1 MSFIGDIWGNVKFNA
16 GKAAAN
22 AASSVSWA
30 YTHSPAQEVIYRN
43 NRAYKSVLVHVA
55 KQLAMS
61 EIEGQINKLFPKYQR
76 YLEKTWREK
85 TVLAQQKA
93 NQVQLIEDQKS
104 QLESNGH
111 ITTEEGHTIIA
122 KDKYGNKVPEALML
136 YYNGQET
143 IKVEDIRLLGTED
156 VTISIHDGIRNYERN
171 ITSKVKYETKTVC
184 FIDLNPDITIQ
195 SSKNIVMTTVQ
206 GRDYTRKELVSGG
219 DLNFTV
225 TGEIVSNEEGV
236 YPENDVKKFIQIM
249 QYGGV
254 INVNHFQFKQFNVN
268 KIIIKDFNMQNQE
281 FKNIQPYTFTC
292 VAVEPDED
300 VVVKSDTIAVIN
312 REIEVSSMNKWYKLI
327 LNNKYA
333 EIVANAAASAVSSTI
348 NAGVDAAGNGLD
360 KLVDKI

>member
-1 MSFIGDIWGNVKFNA
+1 MKFNA

-61 EIEGQINKLFPKYQR
+61 EIEEQINKLFPKYQR
-76 YLEKTWREK
+76 YLEKTLRK
-85 TVLAQQKA
+85 TVLERQKS
-93 NQVQLIEDQKS
+93 NQVQLIRNRES
-104 QLESNGH
+104 QMKEWGR
-111 ITTEEGHTIIA
+111 ITADGGHTIIA
-122 KDKYGNKVPEALML
+122 KDKYGNAVPESLML
-136 YYNGQET
+136 FYDGDT
-143 IKVEDIRLLGTED
+143 DILVED
-156 VTISIHDGIRNYERN
+156 
-171 ITSKVKYETKTVC
+171 VKIVGDKQVKDSYTTKTIC
-184 FIDLNPDITIQ
+184 FIDINPDVAIQ

-254 INVNHFQFKQFNVN
+254 VNVNHFQFKQFNVD

-312 REIEVSSMNKWYKLI
+312 REIEVSPMSKWYKLI

-333 EIVANAAASAVSSTI
+333 EIVANAAASAVSSTV
-348 NAGVDAAGNGLD
+348 NAGVDAAGKGLD

>member
-61 EIEGQINKLFPKYQR
+61 EIEEQINKLFPKYQR
-76 YLEKTWREK
+76 YLEKTLRK
-85 TVLAQQKA
+85 TVLEQQKS
-93 NQVQLIEDQKS
+93 NQVQLIRNRES
-104 QLESNGH
+104 QMKEWGR
-111 ITTEEGHTIIA
+111 ITADGGHTIIA
-122 KDKYGNKVPEALML
+122 KDKYGNAVPESLML
-136 YYNGQET
+136 FYDGDT
-143 IKVEDIRLLGTED
+143 DILVED
-156 VTISIHDGIRNYERN
+156 
-171 ITSKVKYETKTVC
+171 VKIVGDKQVKDSYTTKTIC
-184 FIDLNPDITIQ
+184 FIDINPDVAIQ

-254 INVNHFQFKQFNVN
+254 VNVNHFQFKQFNVD

-312 REIEVSSMNKWYKLI
+312 REIEVSPMSKWYKLI

-333 EIVANAAASAVSSTI
+333 EIVANAAASAVSSTV

>member
-76 YLEKTWREK
+76 YLEKTLRK
-85 TVLAQQKA
+85 TVLEQQKS
-93 NQVQLIEDQKS
+93 NQVQLIKNRETQM
-104 QLESNGH
+104 
-111 ITTEEGHTIIA
+111 EEWGRISVQGGHTIIA
-122 KDKYGNKVPEALML
+122 KDKYGNAVPESLML
-136 YYNGQET
+136 FYDGDT
-143 IKVEDIRLLGTED
+143 DILVED
-156 VTISIHDGIRNYERN
+156 
-171 ITSKVKYETKTVC
+171 VKIVGDKQVKDSYTTKTIC
-184 FIDLNPDITIQ
+184 FIDINPDVAIQ

-254 INVNHFQFKQFNVN
+254 VNVSHFQFKQFNVD

-312 REIEVSSMNKWYKLI
+312 REIEVSPMSKWYKLI

-333 EIVANAAASAVSSTI
+333 EIVANAAASAASSTI

>member
-76 YLEKTWREK
+76 YLERTLRK
-85 TVLAQQKA
+85 TVLEQQKS
-93 NQVQLIEDQKS
+93 NQVQLIRNRES
-104 QLESNGH
+104 QMKEWGR
-111 ITTEEGHTIIA
+111 ITADGGHTIIA
-122 KDKYGNKVPEALML
+122 KDKYGNAVPESLML
-136 YYNGQET
+136 FYDGDT
-143 IKVEDIRLLGTED
+143 DILVED
-156 VTISIHDGIRNYERN
+156 
-171 ITSKVKYETKTVC
+171 VKIVGDKQVKDSYTTKTIC
-184 FIDLNPDITIQ
+184 FIDINPDVAIQ

-254 INVNHFQFKQFNVN
+254 VNVNHFQFKQFNVD

-312 REIEVSSMNKWYKLI
+312 REIEVSPMSKWYKLI

-333 EIVANAAASAVSSTI
+333 EIVANAAASAVSSTV

>member
-76 YLEKTWREK
+76 YLEKTLRK
-85 TVLAQQKA
+85 TVLEQQKS
-93 NQVQLIEDQKS
+93 NQVQLIRNCES
-104 QLESNGH
+104 QMKEWGR
-111 ITTEEGHTIIA
+111 ITADGGHTIIA
-122 KDKYGNKVPEALML
+122 KDKYGNAVPESLML
-136 YYNGQET
+136 FYDGDT
-143 IKVEDIRLLGTED
+143 DVLVED
-156 VTISIHDGIRNYERN
+156 
-171 ITSKVKYETKTVC
+171 VKIVGDKQVKDSYTTKTIC
-184 FIDLNPDITIQ
+184 FIDINPDVAIQ

-254 INVNHFQFKQFNVN
+254 VNVNHFQFKQFNVD

-312 REIEVSSMNKWYKLI
+312 REIEVSPMSKWYKLI

-333 EIVANAAASAVSSTI
+333 EIVANAAASVVSSTV

>member
-76 YLEKTWREK
+76 YLEKTLRK
-85 TVLAQQKA
+85 TVLEQQKS
-93 NQVQLIEDQKS
+93 NQVQLIRNRES
-104 QLESNGH
+104 QMKEWGR
-111 ITTEEGHTIIA
+111 ITADGGHTIIA
-122 KDKYGNKVPEALML
+122 KDKYGNAVPESLML
-136 YYNGQET
+136 FYDGDT
-143 IKVEDIRLLGTED
+143 DILVED
-156 VTISIHDGIRNYERN
+156 
-171 ITSKVKYETKTVC
+171 VKIVGDKQVKDSYTTKTIC
-184 FIDLNPDITIQ
+184 FIDINPDVAIQ

-254 INVNHFQFKQFNVN
+254 VNVNHFQFKQFNVD

-312 REIEVSSMNKWYKLI
+312 REIEVSPMSKWYKLI

-333 EIVANAAASAVSSTI
+333 EIVANAAASAASSTI

>member
-1 MSFIGDIWGNVKFNA
+1 MKFNA

-76 YLEKTWREK
+76 YLEKTLRK
-85 TVLAQQKA
+85 TVLEQQKS
-93 NQVQLIEDQKS
+93 NQVQLIRNRES
-104 QLESNGH
+104 QMKEWGR
-111 ITTEEGHTIIA
+111 ITADGGHTIIA
-122 KDKYGNKVPEALML
+122 KDKYGNAVPESLML
-136 YYNGQET
+136 FYDGDT
-143 IKVEDIRLLGTED
+143 DILVED
-156 VTISIHDGIRNYERN
+156 
-171 ITSKVKYETKTVC
+171 VKIVGDKQVKDSYTTKTIC
-184 FIDLNPDITIQ
+184 FIDINPDVTIQ

-254 INVNHFQFKQFNVN
+254 VNVNHFQFKQFNVD

-312 REIEVSSMNKWYKLI
+312 REIEVSPMSKWYKLI

-333 EIVANAAASAVSSTI
+333 EIVANAAASAVSSTV

>member
-30 YTHSPAQEVIYRN
+30 YTHSPSQEVIYRN

-76 YLEKTWREK
+76 YLEKTLRK
-85 TVLAQQKA
+85 TVLEQQKS
-93 NQVQLIEDQKS
+93 NQVQLIRNRES
-104 QLESNGH
+104 QMKEWGR
-111 ITTEEGHTIIA
+111 ITADGGHTIIA
-122 KDKYGNKVPEALML
+122 KDKYGNAVPESLML
-136 YYNGQET
+136 FYDCDT
-143 IKVEDIRLLGTED
+143 DILVED
-156 VTISIHDGIRNYERN
+156 
-171 ITSKVKYETKTVC
+171 VKIVGDKQVKDSYTTKTIC
-184 FIDLNPDITIQ
+184 FIDINPDVAIQ

-254 INVNHFQFKQFNVN
+254 VNVNHFQFKQFNVD

-312 REIEVSSMNKWYKLI
+312 REIEVSPMSKWYKLI

-333 EIVANAAASAVSSTI
+333 EIVANAAASAVSSTV

>member
-76 YLEKTWREK
+76 YLEKTLRK
-85 TVLAQQKA
+85 TVLEQQKS
-93 NQVQLIEDQKS
+93 NQVQLIRNRES
-104 QLESNGH
+104 QMKEWGR
-111 ITTEEGHTIIA
+111 ITADGGHTFIA
-122 KDKYGNKVPEALML
+122 KDKYGNAVPESLML
-136 YYNGQET
+136 FYDGDT
-143 IKVEDIRLLGTED
+143 DILVED
-156 VTISIHDGIRNYERN
+156 
-171 ITSKVKYETKTVC
+171 VKIVGDKQVKDSYTTKTIC
-184 FIDLNPDITIQ
+184 FIDINPDVAIQ

-254 INVNHFQFKQFNVN
+254 VNVNHFQFKQFNVD

-312 REIEVSSMNKWYKLI
+312 REIEVSPMSKWYKLI

-333 EIVANAAASAVSSTI
+333 EIVANAAASAVSSTV

>member
-76 YLEKTWREK
+76 YLEKTLRK
-85 TVLAQQKA
+85 TVLKQQKS
-93 NQVQLIEDQKS
+93 NQVQLIRNRES
-104 QLESNGH
+104 QMKELGR
-111 ITTEEGHTIIA
+111 ITADGGHTIIA
-122 KDKYGNKVPEALML
+122 KDKYGNAVPESLML
-136 YYNGQET
+136 FYDGDT
-143 IKVEDIRLLGTED
+143 DILVED
-156 VTISIHDGIRNYERN
+156 
-171 ITSKVKYETKTVC
+171 VKIVGDKQVKDSYTTKTIC
-184 FIDLNPDITIQ
+184 FIDINPDVAIQ

-254 INVNHFQFKQFNVN
+254 VNVNHFQFKQFNVD

-312 REIEVSSMNKWYKLI
+312 REIEVSPMSKWYKLI

-333 EIVANAAASAVSSTI
+333 EIVANAAASAVSSTV

>member
-76 YLEKTWREK
+76 YLEKTLRK
-85 TVLAQQKA
+85 TVLEQQKS
-93 NQVQLIEDQKS
+93 NQVQLIRNRES
-104 QLESNGH
+104 QMKEWGR
-111 ITTEEGHTIIA
+111 ITADGDHTIIA
-122 KDKYGNKVPEALML
+122 KDKYGNAVPESLML
-136 YYNGQET
+136 FYDGDT
-143 IKVEDIRLLGTED
+143 DILVED
-156 VTISIHDGIRNYERN
+156 
-171 ITSKVKYETKTVC
+171 VKIVGDKQVKDSYTTKTIC
-184 FIDLNPDITIQ
+184 FIDINPDVAIQ

-254 INVNHFQFKQFNVN
+254 VNVNHFQFKQFNVD

-312 REIEVSSMNKWYKLI
+312 REIEVSPMSKWYKLI

-333 EIVANAAASAVSSTI
+333 EIVANAAASAVSSTV

>member
-1 MSFIGDIWGNVKFNA
+1 MKFNA
-16 GKAAAN
+16 GKAATN
-22 AASSVSWA
+22 AASSVSWV
-30 YTHSPAQEVIYRN
+30 YTHSPEKEIIYRN

-61 EIEGQINKLFPKYQR
+61 EIEGQINKLFPKYQM
-76 YLEKTWREK
+76 YLEKTWRK
-85 TVLAQQKA
+85 TTVLQQQKN
-93 NQVQLIEDQKS
+93 NQIQLIKNRES
-104 QLESNGH
+104 QMKDWGKVST
-111 ITTEEGHTIIA
+111 IEGHTIIA
-122 KDKYGNKVPEALML
+122 KDKYGNAVPEALML
-136 YYNGQET
+136 YYNGET
-143 IKVEDIRLLGTED
+143 DIQVED
-156 VTISIHDGIRNYERN
+156 
-171 ITSKVKYETKTVC
+171 VKTVNGKQEKDSYTTKTIC
-184 FIDLNPDITIQ
+184 FIDINPDVAIQ

-219 DLNFTV
+219 DLNFTI

-254 INVNHFQFKQFNVN
+254 VNVNHFQFKQFNVD

-312 REIEVSSMNKWYKLI
+312 REIEVSETKKWYKLI
-327 LNNKYA
+327 LENKYA
-333 EIVANAAASAVSSTI
+333 EIVANAAASAASSAI
-348 NAGVDAAGNGLD
+348 NAGVDAGVNSVEN
-360 KLVDKI
+360 LVSKI

>member
-76 YLEKTWREK
+76 YLEKTLRK
-85 TVLAQQKA
+85 TVLEQQKS
-93 NQVQLIEDQKS
+93 NQVQLIRNRES
-104 QLESNGH
+104 QMKEWGR
-111 ITTEEGHTIIA
+111 ITADGGHTIIA
-122 KDKYGNKVPEALML
+122 KDKYGNAVPESLML
-136 YYNGQET
+136 FYDGDT
-143 IKVEDIRLLGTED
+143 DILVEDVKIVGD
-156 VTISIHDGIRNYERN
+156 KQVKDGY
-171 ITSKVKYETKTVC
+171 TTKTIC
-184 FIDLNPDITIQ
+184 FIDINPDVAIQ

-206 GRDYTRKELVSGG
+206 GRDYTRKELASGG

-254 INVNHFQFKQFNVN
+254 VNVNHFQFKQFNVD

-312 REIEVSSMNKWYKLI
+312 REIEVSPMSKWYKLI

-333 EIVANAAASAVSSTI
+333 EIVANAAASAVSPTV

>member
-76 YLEKTWREK
+76 YLEKTLRK
-85 TVLAQQKA
+85 TVLEQQKS
-93 NQVQLIEDQKS
+93 NQVQLIRNRES
-104 QLESNGH
+104 QMKEWGR
-111 ITTEEGHTIIA
+111 ITADGGHTIIA
-122 KDKYGNKVPEALML
+122 KDKYGNAVPESLML
-136 YYNGQET
+136 FYDGDT
-143 IKVEDIRLLGTED
+143 DVLVED
-156 VTISIHDGIRNYERN
+156 
-171 ITSKVKYETKTVC
+171 VKIVGDKQVKDSYTTKTIC
-184 FIDLNPDITIQ
+184 FIDINPDVAIQ

-225 TGEIVSNEEGV
+225 TGEIVSNEDGV

-254 INVNHFQFKQFNVN
+254 VNVNHFQFKQFNVD

-312 REIEVSSMNKWYKLI
+312 REIEVSPMSKWYKLI

-333 EIVANAAASAVSSTI
+333 EIVANAAASAVSSTV

>member
-76 YLEKTWREK
+76 YLEKTLRK
-85 TVLAQQKA
+85 TVLKQQKS
-93 NQVQLIEDQKS
+93 NQVQLIRNRES
-104 QLESNGH
+104 QMKEWGR
-111 ITTEEGHTIIA
+111 ITADGGHTIIA
-122 KDKYGNKVPEALML
+122 KDKYGNAVPESLML
-136 YYNGQET
+136 FYDGDT
-143 IKVEDIRLLGTED
+143 DILVED
-156 VTISIHDGIRNYERN
+156 
-171 ITSKVKYETKTVC
+171 VKIVGDKQVKDSYTTKTIC
-184 FIDLNPDITIQ
+184 FIDINPDVAIQ

-254 INVNHFQFKQFNVN
+254 VNVNHFQFKQFNVD

-312 REIEVSSMNKWYKLI
+312 REIEVSPMSKWYKLI

-333 EIVANAAASAVSSTI
+333 EIVANAAASAVSSTV

>member
-76 YLEKTWREK
+76 YLEKTLRK
-85 TVLAQQKA
+85 TVLEQQKS
-93 NQVQLIEDQKS
+93 NQVQLIRNRES
-104 QLESNGH
+104 QMKEWGR
-111 ITTEEGHTIIA
+111 ITADGGHTIIA
-122 KDKYGNKVPEALML
+122 KDKYGNAVPESLIL
-136 YYNGQET
+136 FYDGDT
-143 IKVEDIRLLGTED
+143 DILVED
-156 VTISIHDGIRNYERN
+156 
-171 ITSKVKYETKTVC
+171 VKIVGDKQVKDSYTTKTIC
-184 FIDLNPDITIQ
+184 FIDINPDVAIQ

-254 INVNHFQFKQFNVN
+254 VNVNHFQFKQFNVD

-312 REIEVSSMNKWYKLI
+312 REIEVSPMSKWYKLI

-333 EIVANAAASAVSSTI
+333 EIVANAAASAVSSTV

>member
-76 YLEKTWREK
+76 YLEKTLRK
-85 TVLAQQKA
+85 TVLEQQKS
-93 NQVQLIEDQKS
+93 NQVQLIRNRES
-104 QLESNGH
+104 QMKEWGR
-111 ITTEEGHTIIA
+111 ITADGGHTIIA
-122 KDKYGNKVPEALML
+122 KDKYGNAVPESLML
-136 YYNGQET
+136 FYDGDT
-143 IKVEDIRLLGTED
+143 DILVED
-156 VTISIHDGIRNYERN
+156 
-171 ITSKVKYETKTVC
+171 VKIVGDKQVKDSYTTKTIC
-184 FIDLNPDITIQ
+184 FIDINPDVAIQ

-254 INVNHFQFKQFNVN
+254 VNVNHFQFKQFNVD

-312 REIEVSSMNKWYKLI
+312 REIEVSPMSKWYKLI

>member
-76 YLEKTWREK
+76 YLEKTLRK
-85 TVLAQQKA
+85 TVLEQQKS
-93 NQVQLIEDQKS
+93 NQVQLIRNRES
-104 QLESNGH
+104 QMKEWGR
-111 ITTEEGHTIIA
+111 ITADGGHTIIA
-122 KDKYGNKVPEALML
+122 KDKYGNAVPESLML
-136 YYNGQET
+136 FYDGDT
-143 IKVEDIRLLGTED
+143 DILVED
-156 VTISIHDGIRNYERN
+156 
-171 ITSKVKYETKTVC
+171 VKIVGNKQVKDSYTTKTIC
-184 FIDLNPDITIQ
+184 FIDINPDVAIQ

-254 INVNHFQFKQFNVN
+254 VNVNHFQFKQFNVD

-312 REIEVSSMNKWYKLI
+312 REIEVSPMSKWYKLI

-333 EIVANAAASAVSSTI
+333 EIVANAAASAVSSTV

>member
-76 YLEKTWREK
+76 YLEKTLRK
-85 TVLAQQKA
+85 TVLEQQKS
-93 NQVQLIEDQKS
+93 NQVQLIRNRES
-104 QLESNGH
+104 QMKEWGR
-111 ITTEEGHTIIA
+111 ITADGGHTIIA
-122 KDKYGNKVPEALML
+122 KDKYGNAVPESLML
-136 YYNGQET
+136 FYDGDT
-143 IKVEDIRLLGTED
+143 DILVED
-156 VTISIHDGIRNYERN
+156 
-171 ITSKVKYETKTVC
+171 VKIVGDKQVKDSYTTKTIC
-184 FIDLNPDITIQ
+184 FIDINPDVAIQ

-254 INVNHFQFKQFNVN
+254 VNVNHFQFKQFNVD

-312 REIEVSSMNKWYKLI
+312 REIEVSPMSKWYKLI

-333 EIVANAAASAVSSTI
+333 EIVANAAASAVSSTV

>member
-76 YLEKTWREK
+76 YLEKTLRK
-85 TVLAQQKA
+85 TVLEQQKS
-93 NQVQLIEDQKS
+93 NQVQLIRNRES
-104 QLESNGH
+104 QMKEWGR
-111 ITTEEGHTIIA
+111 ITADGGHTIIA
-122 KDKYGNKVPEALML
+122 KDKYGNAVPESLML
-136 YYNGQET
+136 FYDGDT
-143 IKVEDIRLLGTED
+143 DILVED
-156 VTISIHDGIRNYERN
+156 
-171 ITSKVKYETKTVC
+171 VKIVGDKQVKDSYTTKTIC
-184 FIDLNPDITIQ
+184 FIDINPDVAIQ

-206 GRDYTRKELVSGG
+206 GRDYTRKELMSGG

-254 INVNHFQFKQFNVN
+254 VNVNHFQFKQFNVD

-312 REIEVSSMNKWYKLI
+312 REIEVSPMSKWYKLI

-333 EIVANAAASAVSSTI
+333 EIVANAAASAVSSTV

>member
-76 YLEKTWREK
+76 YLEKTLRK
-85 TVLAQQKA
+85 TVLEQQKSS
-93 NQVQLIEDQKS
+93 QVQLIRNRES
-104 QLESNGH
+104 QMKEWGR
-111 ITTEEGHTIIA
+111 ITADGGHTIIA
-122 KDKYGNKVPEALML
+122 KDKYGNAVPESLML
-136 YYNGQET
+136 FYDGDT
-143 IKVEDIRLLGTED
+143 DILVED
-156 VTISIHDGIRNYERN
+156 
-171 ITSKVKYETKTVC
+171 VKIVGDKQVKDSYTTKTIC
-184 FIDLNPDITIQ
+184 FIDINPDVAIQ

-254 INVNHFQFKQFNVN
+254 VNVNHFQFKQFNVD

-312 REIEVSSMNKWYKLI
+312 REIEVSPMSKWYKLI

-333 EIVANAAASAVSSTI
+333 EIVANAAASAVSSTV

>member
-76 YLEKTWREK
+76 YLEKTLRK
-85 TVLAQQKA
+85 TVLEQQKS
-93 NQVQLIEDQKS
+93 NQVQLIRNRES
-104 QLESNGH
+104 QMKEWGR
-111 ITTEEGHTIIA
+111 ITADGGHTIIA
-122 KDKYGNKVPEALML
+122 KDKYGNAVPESLML
-136 YYNGQET
+136 FYDGDT
-143 IKVEDIRLLGTED
+143 DILVED
-156 VTISIHDGIRNYERN
+156 
-171 ITSKVKYETKTVC
+171 VKIVGDKQVKDSYTTKTIC
-184 FIDLNPDITIQ
+184 FIDINPDVAIQ

-206 GRDYTRKELVSGG
+206 GRDYTRKELVGG

-254 INVNHFQFKQFNVN
+254 VNVNHFQFKQFNVD

-312 REIEVSSMNKWYKLI
+312 REIEVSPMSKWYKLI

-333 EIVANAAASAVSSTI
+333 EIVANAAASAVSSTV

>member
-76 YLEKTWREK
+76 YLEKTLRK
-85 TVLAQQKA
+85 TVLEQQKS
-93 NQVQLIEDQKS
+93 NKVQLIKNRETQM
-104 QLESNGH
+104 
-111 ITTEEGHTIIA
+111 EEWGRISAQGGHTIIA
-122 KDKYGNKVPEALML
+122 KDKYGNAVPESLML
-136 YYNGQET
+136 FYDGDT
-143 IKVEDIRLLGTED
+143 DILVED
-156 VTISIHDGIRNYERN
+156 
-171 ITSKVKYETKTVC
+171 VKIVGDKQVKDSYTTKTIC
-184 FIDLNPDITIQ
+184 FIDINPDVAIQ

-254 INVNHFQFKQFNVN
+254 VNVNHFQFKQFNVD

-312 REIEVSSMNKWYKLI
+312 REIEVSPMSKWYKLI

-333 EIVANAAASAVSSTI
+333 EIVANAAASAASSTI

>member
-1 MSFIGDIWGNVKFNA
+1 MKEWG
-16 GKAAAN
+16 
-22 AASSVSWA
+22 
-30 YTHSPAQEVIYRN
+30 R
-43 NRAYKSVLVHVA
+43 
-55 KQLAMS
+55 
-61 EIEGQINKLFPKYQR
+61 
-76 YLEKTWREK
+76 
-85 TVLAQQKA
+85 
-93 NQVQLIEDQKS
+93 
-104 QLESNGH
+104 
-111 ITTEEGHTIIA
+111 ITADGGHTIIA
-122 KDKYGNKVPEALML
+122 KDKYGNAVPESLIL
-136 YYNGQET
+136 FYDGDT
-143 IKVEDIRLLGTED
+143 DILVED
-156 VTISIHDGIRNYERN
+156 
-171 ITSKVKYETKTVC
+171 VKIVGDKQVKDSYTTKTIC
-184 FIDLNPDITIQ
+184 FIDINPDVAIQ

-236 YPENDVKKFIQIM
+236 YPENDVKKFVQIM

-254 INVNHFQFKQFNVN
+254 VNVNHFQFKQFNVD

-312 REIEVSSMNKWYKLI
+312 REIEVSPMSKWYKLI

-333 EIVANAAASAVSSTI
+333 EIVANAAASAVSSTV

>member
-1 MSFIGDIWGNVKFNA
+1 MKFNA

-61 EIEGQINKLFPKYQR
+61 EIEGQINYQR
-76 YLEKTWREK
+76 YLEKTLRK
-85 TVLAQQKA
+85 TVLEQQKS
-93 NQVQLIEDQKS
+93 NQVQLIRNRES
-104 QLESNGH
+104 QMKEWGR
-111 ITTEEGHTIIA
+111 ITADGGHTIIA
-122 KDKYGNKVPEALML
+122 KDKYGNAVPESLML
-136 YYNGQET
+136 FYDGDT
-143 IKVEDIRLLGTED
+143 DILVED
-156 VTISIHDGIRNYERN
+156 
-171 ITSKVKYETKTVC
+171 VKIVGNKQVKDSYTTKTIC
-184 FIDLNPDITIQ
+184 FIDINPDVAIQ

-254 INVNHFQFKQFNVN
+254 VNVNHFQFKQFNVD

-312 REIEVSSMNKWYKLI
+312 REIEVSPMSKWYKLI

-333 EIVANAAASAVSSTI
+333 EIVANAAASAVSSTV

>member
-76 YLEKTWREK
+76 YLEKTLRK
-85 TVLAQQKA
+85 TVLEQQKS
-93 NQVQLIEDQKS
+93 NQVQLIRNRES
-104 QLESNGH
+104 QMKEWGR
-111 ITTEEGHTIIA
+111 ITADGGHTIIA
-122 KDKYGNKVPEALML
+122 KDKYGNAVPESLML
-136 YYNGQET
+136 FYDGDT
-143 IKVEDIRLLGTED
+143 DILVED
-156 VTISIHDGIRNYERN
+156 
-171 ITSKVKYETKTVC
+171 VKIVGDKQVKNSYTTKTIC
-184 FIDLNPDITIQ
+184 FIDINPDVAIQ

-236 YPENDVKKFIQIM
+236 YPENDVKKFIRIM

-254 INVNHFQFKQFNVN
+254 VNVNHFQFKQFNVD

-312 REIEVSSMNKWYKLI
+312 REIEVSPMSKWYKLI

-333 EIVANAAASAVSSTI
+333 EIVANAAASAVSSTV

>member
-1 MSFIGDIWGNVKFNA
+1 MKFNA

-76 YLEKTWREK
+76 YLEKTLRK
-85 TVLAQQKA
+85 TVLEQQKS
-93 NQVQLIEDQKS
+93 NQVQLIRNRES
-104 QLESNGH
+104 QMKEWGR
-111 ITTEEGHTIIA
+111 ITADGGHTIIA
-122 KDKYGNKVPEALML
+122 KDKYGNAVPESLML
-136 YYNGQET
+136 FYDGDT
-143 IKVEDIRLLGTED
+143 DILVED
-156 VTISIHDGIRNYERN
+156 
-171 ITSKVKYETKTVC
+171 VKIVGDKQVKDSYTTKTIC
-184 FIDLNPDITIQ
+184 FIDINPDVAIQ

-254 INVNHFQFKQFNVN
+254 VNVNHFQFKQFNVD

-300 VVVKSDTIAVIN
+300 VVVKSDTIAAIN
-312 REIEVSSMNKWYKLI
+312 REIEVSPMSKWYKLI

-333 EIVANAAASAVSSTI
+333 EIVANAAASAVSSTV

>member
-1 MSFIGDIWGNVKFNA
+1 MKFNA

-76 YLEKTWREK
+76 YLEKTLRK
-85 TVLAQQKA
+85 TVLEQQKS
-93 NQVQLIEDQKS
+93 NQVQLIRNRES
-104 QLESNGH
+104 QMKEWGR
-111 ITTEEGHTIIA
+111 ITADGGHTIIA
-122 KDKYGNKVPEALML
+122 KDKYGNAVPESLML
-136 YYNGQET
+136 FYGGDT
-143 IKVEDIRLLGTED
+143 DILVED
-156 VTISIHDGIRNYERN
+156 
-171 ITSKVKYETKTVC
+171 VKNVGDKQVKDSYTTKTIC
-184 FIDLNPDITIQ
+184 FIDINPDVAIQ

-254 INVNHFQFKQFNVN
+254 VNVNHFQFKQFNVD

-312 REIEVSSMNKWYKLI
+312 REIEVSPMSKWYKLI

-333 EIVANAAASAVSSTI
+333 EIVANAAASAVSSTV

>member
-76 YLEKTWREK
+76 YLEKTLRK
-85 TVLAQQKA
+85 TVLEQQKS
-93 NQVQLIEDQKS
+93 NQVQLIRNRES
-104 QLESNGH
+104 QMKEWGR
-111 ITTEEGHTIIA
+111 ITADGGHTIIA
-122 KDKYGNKVPEALML
+122 KDKYGNAVPESLML
-136 YYNGQET
+136 FYDGDT
-143 IKVEDIRLLGTED
+143 DILVED
-156 VTISIHDGIRNYERN
+156 
-171 ITSKVKYETKTVC
+171 VKIVGDKQVKDSYTTKTIC
-184 FIDLNPDITIQ
+184 FIDINPDVAIQ

-254 INVNHFQFKQFNVN
+254 VNVNHFQFKQFNVD

-312 REIEVSSMNKWYKLI
+312 REIEVSPMSKWYKLI

-333 EIVANAAASAVSSTI
+333 EIVANAAASAVSSTV
-348 NAGVDAAGNGLD
+348 NAGVDVAGNGLD

>member
-43 NRAYKSVLVHVA
+43 NRAYKSGLVHVA

-76 YLEKTWREK
+76 YLEKTLRK
-85 TVLAQQKA
+85 TVLEQQKS
-93 NQVQLIEDQKS
+93 NQVQLIRNRES
-104 QLESNGH
+104 QMKEWGR
-111 ITTEEGHTIIA
+111 ITADGGHTIIA
-122 KDKYGNKVPEALML
+122 KDKYGNAVPESLML
-136 YYNGQET
+136 FYDGDT
-143 IKVEDIRLLGTED
+143 DILVED
-156 VTISIHDGIRNYERN
+156 
-171 ITSKVKYETKTVC
+171 VKIVGDKQVKDSYTTKTIC
-184 FIDLNPDITIQ
+184 FIDINPDVAIQ

-254 INVNHFQFKQFNVN
+254 VNVNHFQFKQFNVD

-312 REIEVSSMNKWYKLI
+312 REIEVSPMSKWYKLI

-333 EIVANAAASAVSSTI
+333 EIVANAAASAVSSTV
-348 NAGVDAAGNGLD
+348 NAGVNAAGNGLD

>member
-30 YTHSPAQEVIYRN
+30 YTHSPAQEVIYKN

-76 YLEKTWREK
+76 YLEKTLRK
-85 TVLAQQKA
+85 TVLEQQKS
-93 NQVQLIEDQKS
+93 NQVQLIRNRES
-104 QLESNGH
+104 QMKELGR
-111 ITTEEGHTIIA
+111 ITADGGHTIIA
-122 KDKYGNKVPEALML
+122 KDKYGNAVPESLML
-136 YYNGQET
+136 FYDGDT
-143 IKVEDIRLLGTED
+143 DILVED
-156 VTISIHDGIRNYERN
+156 
-171 ITSKVKYETKTVC
+171 VKIVGDKQVKDSYTTKTIC
-184 FIDLNPDITIQ
+184 FIDINPDVAIQ

-254 INVNHFQFKQFNVN
+254 VNVNHFQFKQFNVD

-312 REIEVSSMNKWYKLI
+312 REIEVSPMSKWYKLI

-333 EIVANAAASAVSSTI
+333 EIVANAAASAVSSTV

>member
-55 KQLAMS
+55 KQFAMS

-76 YLEKTWREK
+76 YLEKTLRK
-85 TVLAQQKA
+85 TVLEQQKS
-93 NQVQLIEDQKS
+93 NQVQLIRNRES
-104 QLESNGH
+104 QMKEWGR
-111 ITTEEGHTIIA
+111 ITADGGHTIIA
-122 KDKYGNKVPEALML
+122 KDKYGNAVPESLML
-136 YYNGQET
+136 FYDGDT
-143 IKVEDIRLLGTED
+143 DILVED
-156 VTISIHDGIRNYERN
+156 
-171 ITSKVKYETKTVC
+171 VKIVGDKQVKDSYTTKTIC
-184 FIDLNPDITIQ
+184 FIDINPDVAIQ

-254 INVNHFQFKQFNVN
+254 VNVNHFQFKQFNVD

-312 REIEVSSMNKWYKLI
+312 REIEVSPMSKWYKLI

-333 EIVANAAASAVSSTI
+333 EIVANAAASAVSSTV

>member
-1 MSFIGDIWGNVKFNA
+1 MKFNA

-61 EIEGQINKLFPKYQR
+61 EIEEQINKLFPKYQR
-76 YLEKTWREK
+76 YLEKTLRK
-85 TVLAQQKA
+85 TVLERQKS
-93 NQVQLIEDQKS
+93 NQVQLIRNRES
-104 QLESNGH
+104 QMKEWGR
-111 ITTEEGHTIIA
+111 ITADGGHTIIA
-122 KDKYGNKVPEALML
+122 KDKYGNAVPESLML
-136 YYNGQET
+136 FYDGDT
-143 IKVEDIRLLGTED
+143 DILVED
-156 VTISIHDGIRNYERN
+156 
-171 ITSKVKYETKTVC
+171 VKIVGDKQVKDSYTTKTIC
-184 FIDLNPDITIQ
+184 FIDINPDVAIQ

-254 INVNHFQFKQFNVN
+254 VNVNHFQFKQFNVD

-312 REIEVSSMNKWYKLI
+312 REIEVSPMSKWYKLI

-333 EIVANAAASAVSSTI
+333 EIVANAAASAVSSTV

>member
-55 KQLAMS
+55 KQFAMS

-76 YLEKTWREK
+76 YLEKTLRK
-85 TVLAQQKA
+85 TVLEQQKS
-93 NQVQLIEDQKS
+93 NQVQLIRNRES
-104 QLESNGH
+104 QMKEWGR
-111 ITTEEGHTIIA
+111 ITADGGHTIIA
-122 KDKYGNKVPEALML
+122 KDKYGNAVPESLML
-136 YYNGQET
+136 FYDGDT
-143 IKVEDIRLLGTED
+143 DILVED
-156 VTISIHDGIRNYERN
+156 
-171 ITSKVKYETKTVC
+171 VKIVGDKQVKDSYTTKTIC
-184 FIDLNPDITIQ
+184 FIDINPDVAIQ

-254 INVNHFQFKQFNVN
+254 VNVNHFQFKQFNVD

-312 REIEVSSMNKWYKLI
+312 REIEVSPMSKWYKLI

-333 EIVANAAASAVSSTI
+333 EIVANAAASAASSTI

>member
-1 MSFIGDIWGNVKFNA
+1 MSNSIWGNIKLNT
-16 GKAAAN
+16 GKAVTN
-22 AASSVSWA
+22 AASSVSWV
-30 YTHSPAQEVIYRN
+30 YTHTPERAIIYRN

-61 EIEGQINKLFPKYQR
+61 TIEGQINKLFPKYQR
-76 YLEKTWREK
+76 YLEKTLRK
-85 TVLAQQKA
+85 TVLKQQQN
-93 NQVQLIEDQKS
+93 NQIQLIKNRETQMKGWG
-104 QLESNGH
+104 Q
-111 ITTEEGHTIIA
+111 ITAEGGHTIIA
-122 KDKYGNKVPEALML
+122 KDKYGNRVQESLIL
-136 YYNGQET
+136 YYDGET
-143 IKVEDIRLLGTED
+143 SVQVSD
-156 VTISIHDGIRNYERN
+156 VKEVGGRQ
-171 ITSKVKYETKTVC
+171 ITDSYATKTVC
-184 FIDLNPDITIQ
+184 FIDLNPDVAIQ

-254 INVNHFQFKQFNVN
+254 VNVNHFQFKQFNVD

-312 REIEVSSMNKWYKLI
+312 KEIEVSPMSKWYKLI
-327 LNNKYA
+327 LNNKYT
-333 EIVANAAASAVSSTI
+333 EIVANAAASAASSSI
-348 NAGVDAAGNGLD
+348 NAGVSAAGD
-360 KLVDKI
+360 KLDDLVGKI

>member
-76 YLEKTWREK
+76 YLEKTLRK
-85 TVLAQQKA
+85 TVLEQQKS
-93 NQVQLIEDQKS
+93 NQMQLIRNRES
-104 QLESNGH
+104 QMKEWGR
-111 ITTEEGHTIIA
+111 ITADGGHTIIA
-122 KDKYGNKVPEALML
+122 KDKYGNAVPESLML
-136 YYNGQET
+136 FYDGDT
-143 IKVEDIRLLGTED
+143 DILVED
-156 VTISIHDGIRNYERN
+156 
-171 ITSKVKYETKTVC
+171 VKIVGDKQVKDSYTTKTIC
-184 FIDLNPDITIQ
+184 FIDINPDVAIQ

-254 INVNHFQFKQFNVN
+254 VNVNHFQFKQFNVD

-312 REIEVSSMNKWYKLI
+312 REIEVSPMSKWYKLI

-333 EIVANAAASAVSSTI
+333 EIVANAAASAASSTI

>member
-1 MSFIGDIWGNVKFNA
+1 MKFNA

-76 YLEKTWREK
+76 YLEKTLRK
-85 TVLAQQKA
+85 TVLEQRKS
-93 NQVQLIEDQKS
+93 NQVQLIRNRES
-104 QLESNGH
+104 QMKEWGR
-111 ITTEEGHTIIA
+111 ITADGGHTIIA
-122 KDKYGNKVPEALML
+122 KDKYGNAVPESLML
-136 YYNGQET
+136 FYDGDT
-143 IKVEDIRLLGTED
+143 DILVED
-156 VTISIHDGIRNYERN
+156 
-171 ITSKVKYETKTVC
+171 VKIVGDKQVKDSYTTKTIC
-184 FIDLNPDITIQ
+184 FIDINPDVAIQ

-254 INVNHFQFKQFNVN
+254 VNVNHFQFKQFNVD

-312 REIEVSSMNKWYKLI
+312 REIEVSPMSKWYKLI

-333 EIVANAAASAVSSTI
+333 EIVANAAASAVSSTV

>member
-76 YLEKTWREK
+76 YLEKTLRK
-85 TVLAQQKA
+85 TVLEQQKS
-93 NQVQLIEDQKS
+93 NQVQLIRNRES
-104 QLESNGH
+104 QMKEWGR
-111 ITTEEGHTIIA
+111 ITADGGHTIIA
-122 KDKYGNKVPEALML
+122 KDKYGNAVPESLML
-136 YYNGQET
+136 FYDGDT
-143 IKVEDIRLLGTED
+143 DILVED
-156 VTISIHDGIRNYERN
+156 
-171 ITSKVKYETKTVC
+171 VKIVGDKQVKDSYTTKTIC
-184 FIDLNPDITIQ
+184 FIDINPDVAIQ

-254 INVNHFQFKQFNVN
+254 VNVNHFQFKQFNVD

-312 REIEVSSMNKWYKLI
+312 REIEVSPMSKWYKLI

-333 EIVANAAASAVSSTI
+333 EIVANAAASAASSTV

>member
-76 YLEKTWREK
+76 YLEKTLRK
-85 TVLAQQKA
+85 TVLEQQKS
-93 NQVQLIEDQKS
+93 NQVQLIRNRES
-104 QLESNGH
+104 QMKEWGR
-111 ITTEEGHTIIA
+111 ITADGGHTIIA
-122 KDKYGNKVPEALML
+122 KDKYGNAVPESLML
-136 YYNGQET
+136 FYDGDT
-143 IKVEDIRLLGTED
+143 DILVED
-156 VTISIHDGIRNYERN
+156 
-171 ITSKVKYETKTVC
+171 VKIVGDKQVKDSYTTKTIC
-184 FIDLNPDITIQ
+184 FIDINPDVAIQ

-254 INVNHFQFKQFNVN
+254 INVNHFQFKQFNVD

-312 REIEVSSMNKWYKLI
+312 REIEVSPMSKWYKLI

-333 EIVANAAASAVSSTI
+333 EIVANAAASAVSSTV

>member
-76 YLEKTWREK
+76 YLEKTLRK
-85 TVLAQQKA
+85 TVLEQQKS
-93 NQVQLIEDQKS
+93 NQVQLIRNRES
-104 QLESNGH
+104 QMKEWGR
-111 ITTEEGHTIIA
+111 ITADGGHTIIA
-122 KDKYGNKVPEALML
+122 KDKYGNAVPESLML
-136 YYNGQET
+136 FYDGDT
-143 IKVEDIRLLGTED
+143 DILVEEVQIVGD
-156 VTISIHDGIRNYERN
+156 
-171 ITSKVKYETKTVC
+171 KQVKDSYTTKTIC
-184 FIDLNPDITIQ
+184 FIDINPDVAIQ
-195 SSKNIVMTTVQ
+195 SSKHIVMTTVQ

-254 INVNHFQFKQFNVN
+254 VNVNHFQFKQFNVD

-312 REIEVSSMNKWYKLI
+312 REIEVSPMSKWYKLI

-333 EIVANAAASAVSSTI
+333 EIVANAAASAVSSTV